1 MAAPNEFKLPVP
13 PFFPV
18 PHLNNFRDA
27 ALYNGGLVTSTGRKV
42 RPGILFR
49 SAEVSQ
55 LDQAGWAAVREAG
68 VKTIFDLRSKPEVLK
83 GWKGVD
89 GMGVRDG
96 WIKMLEAEGLE
107 RVWVPV
113 FADDDYSPERLAERY
128 MKYMGESVE
137 GFAQAYRDILING
150 GPSYRKIFLYLA
162 SLPPPSARRNSLFLS
177 NSPSAPIPPIAIKSE
192 PLGALI
198 HCTAGKDRTG
208 VFFGLV
214 LDLLGVP
221 RDVIAAEYNL
231 TELGL
236 LSLQEKLVTR
246 LTSSYGFKK
255 YTLAQMAGDTMSR
268 DELAAALAK
277 QNEGAD
283 PGEVEL
289 PPDVV
294 RKGREAA
301 LRMMGATKES
311 MIAVLDMID
320 REWGSSEGYIRQ
332 VCGLGDED
340 IERLKSVLIVPGEKS
355 SPL

>member
-1 MAAPNEFKLPVP
+1 MAAPTESGLPIP
-13 PFFPV
+13 PFFIV

-27 ALYNGGLVTSTGRKV
+27 ALYNGGLVTSTGQKV
-42 RPGILFR
+42 RRRILFR

-55 LDQAGWAAVREAG
+55 LDQAGWAAVKEAG

-128 MKYMGESVE
+128 MKYMGESAE
-137 GFAQAYRDILING
+137 GFAQAYRDILTNG

-177 NSPSAPIPPIAIKSE
+177 NSPTAPIPPTHFPDPE

-208 VFFGLV
+208 VFIGLL
-214 LDLLGVP
+214 LDLLSVP
-221 RDVIAAEYNL
+221 RDIIAAEYNL

-236 LSLQEKLVTR
+236 LPLQEKLISR

-255 YTLAQMAGDTMSR
+255 Y
-268 DELAAALAK
+268 LAAALAR
-277 QNEGAD
+277 QDEGAD
-283 PGEVEL
+283 AEAVVL
-289 PPDVV
+289 PPEVV

-301 LRMMGATKES
+301 LRMMGARKES
-311 MIAVLDMID
+311 MVAVLEMVD
-320 REWGSSEGYIRQ
+320 REWGGAEGYVRQ
-332 VCGLGDED
+332 VCGLGDGD
-340 IERLKSVLIVPGEKS
+340 VERLRRVLVLPGDGS
-355 SPL
+355 LPL